1 MFHKTI
7 NFSDLKK
14 DPSLIS
20 EMEDGQIFQ
29 VFHRGQDVKVMMT
42 QEYFFNLM
50 ARLEKA
56 EGSEKRTSYDPNKMM
71 EDFNNKMKQLDS
83 LIGKVENKEEKAG

>member
-14 DPSLIS
+14 DPSLVS
-20 EMEDGQIFQ
+20 EMEDGQVFQ

-50 ARLEKA
+50 ARLEKT
-56 EGSEKRTSYDPNKMM
+56 EGSAKRTNYDPDKMM
-71 EDFNNKMKQLDS
+71 KDFNKKMQQLDE
-83 LIGKVENKEEKAG
+83 LIGKVDIKREKVG